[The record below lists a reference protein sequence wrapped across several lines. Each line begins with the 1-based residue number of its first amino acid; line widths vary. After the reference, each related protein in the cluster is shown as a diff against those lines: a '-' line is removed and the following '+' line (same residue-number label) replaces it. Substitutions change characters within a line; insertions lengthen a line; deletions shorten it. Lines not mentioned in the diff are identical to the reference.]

1 MEIAI
6 KDLTS
11 SAKVGITTEREGERE
26 NLRLSM
32 LDVCV
37 GRRFIVGSKDQ
48 KNRKKSCQNQ
58 RSFH

>member
-11 SAKVGITTEREGERE
+11 SAKVRITTERE

-37 GRRFIVGSKDQ
+37 GR
-48 KNRKKSCQNQ
+48 
-58 RSFH
+58 